1 MTSTPS
7 LTQVGRLVSTVRK
20 KLPAARRVGVHY
32 EGRWTGP
39 ESFLAGA
46 DPVRVAWCP
55 SSLAARDAL
64 ADARSDETLVLL
76 TDRTPDDL
84 GADVMARLAKGMLF
98 SVIPWEILK
107 DLFGAT
113 ELDRRLL
120 KERWLADALLEAAPA
135 DGFLPIATGFLDAGT
150 AWDAFLHHGLGFPA
164 RAVDF
169 RALLEW
175 ASDPERISR
184 FRGGPKEMRLAVTR
198 RMTETL
204 GPLAG
209 PVFLAV
215 EHASSPADALT
226 IGLVCRILFHPEAK
240 STSELRSAAVRLE
253 PMLGGGTVP
262 QALGLQWADEAEGL
276 LLSRWKALPESTRFG
291 ATRGVLDRAEAL
303 LATLKGTAG
312 AFLSDVLPSSLEQRL
327 RRFGV
332 ELREGLEAGGS
343 DTAVLEALKDS
354 AAKHLLAN
362 RNPERLEAVE
372 MACRLSRWL
381 SAHRSPKPGSTF
393 FALCWDFADTGS
405 FVDSAREHLTVAES
419 LSELAEG
426 YRAML
431 VRVAAAREEENHR
444 FGIELARWCA
454 APGTSETEIPVEAVV
469 PQILAPLAA
478 NRPVLFVVLDG
489 MSYGVFR
496 SLSGELATAGWR
508 EVAPISPGRRLSAI
522 AAVPSLT
529 EVSRTSLLCGALQ
542 RGGSAEEKPGFAKH
556 PGLLGACRSGRPPV
570 LFHKGDLTGPGGV
583 GLAPSILEKLE
594 KPENRVVGVVLN
606 AVDDHLLKGDQLHVA
621 WNLVTLQ
628 PLRTLLE
635 AASTAGR
642 LVVITADHGH
652 VVERELDLRSWP
664 DAGERHRP
672 AASPAQADEIV
683 LEGPRVLALFGGKL
697 IAPWS
702 ERVRY
707 GVKKN
712 GYHGGASPQEM
723 VVPLSVWTGSESVPE
738 GWEVLPSDLPSWWE
752 ADVVPAPASRPATK
766 KDKGSKAAAH
776 EQLEL
781 VVSPPAPAGDWIDRL
796 LASPAYE
803 EQKGTHG
810 RFQGAD
816 EQVRAF
822 LTSLAGL
829 GGQATKLALS
839 RKMEIPVFRL
849 MSLLSA
855 VRRLLNVDGYPV
867 IAFDET
873 SGTISLNRDLLE
885 KQFGVE

>member
-1 MTSTPS
+1 
-7 LTQVGRLVSTVRK
+7 VRF
-20 KLPAARRVGVHY
+20 

-39 ESFLAGA
+39 ETFLAGA
-46 DPVRVAWCP
+46 DAVRVAWCP

-64 ADARSDETLVLL
+64 ADARSEETLVLL

-120 KERWLADALLEAAPA
+120 KEKWLADALLEAAPV
-135 DGFLPIATGFLDAGT
+135 DGFLPSATGFLDAGT
-150 AWDAFLHHGLGFPA
+150 AWDAFLHHGLGFPVGA
-164 RAVDF
+164 LDA
-169 RALLEW
+169 RALLDW

-184 FRGGPKEMRLAVTR
+184 LRAGSSEMRLAVTR

-209 PVFLAV
+209 PIFLAL
-215 EHASSPADALT
+215 EHASAPADALA
-226 IGLVCRILFHPEAK
+226 IGLVCRVLFHPEAQ
-240 STSELRSAAVRLE
+240 STPELRSAAVRLE
-253 PMLGGGTVP
+253 PLLGGATVP
-262 QALGLQWADEAEGL
+262 QALGLHWADEAEGL
-276 LLSRWKALPESTRFG
+276 LLSRWKALSESTRFG
-291 ATRGVLDRAEAL
+291 LTRGVLDRAEAL
-303 LATLKGTAG
+303 LGALKGTAG
-312 AFLSDVLPSSLEQRL
+312 AFLSDFLPSSLEQRL

-332 ELREGLEAGGS
+332 ELRKGLEAGGP
-343 DTAVLEALKDS
+343 DLALLEALKDS

-362 RNPERLEAVE
+362 RSPERLEAVE

-381 SAHRSPKPGSTF
+381 RAHSSPKQGSTF
-393 FALCWDFADTGS
+393 FALCRELADTGS

-419 LSELAEG
+419 LSDLAEG
-426 YRAML
+426 YRAL
-431 VRVAAAREEENHR
+431 LARVAQAREAGNR
-444 FGIELARWCA
+444 LFGAELARWCA
-454 APGTSETEIPVEAVV
+454 APGMSETEIPVEAVV
-469 PQILAPLAA
+469 PRLLAPLAA

-508 EVAPISPGRRLSAI
+508 ELAPTSPGRRLSAI

-542 RGGSAEEKPGFAKH
+542 RGGSAEEKTGFAKH
-556 PGLLGACRSGRPPV
+556 PGLLGACRAGRPPV
-570 LFHKGDLTGPGGV
+570 LFHKGDLTGPGGAGV
-583 GLAPSILEKLE
+583 APSILEKLE

-621 WNLVTLQ
+621 WDLVTLQ

-642 LVVITADHGH
+642 LVLITADHGH
-652 VVERELDLRSWP
+652 VVERELDSRSWP

-672 AASPAQADEIV
+672 ATSPAQEGEVV
-683 LEGPRVLALFGGKL
+683 LEGPRVHSFFGGKL

-702 ERVRY
+702 ERLRY
-707 GVKKN
+707 GMKKN

-723 VVPLSVWTGSESVPE
+723 VVPLSVWTGSEGVPE
-738 GWEVLPSDLPSWWE
+738 GWELLPSDLPSWWE
-752 ADVVPAPASRPATK
+752 AETALTSDSAPAPAPVPAPAAS
-766 KDKGSKAAAH
+766 
-776 EQLEL
+776 
-781 VVSPPAPAGDWIDRL
+781 AGNWIDRL
-796 LASPAYE
+796 LTSPAYE
-803 EQKGTHG
+803 GQKGAHG

-822 LTSLAGL
+822 LSSLAGL
-829 GGQATKLALS
+829 GGQATKPALS

-849 MSLLSA
+849 VSLLSA

-867 IAFDET
+867 LAVDEV
-873 SGTISLNRDLLE
+873 SGTVSLNRDLLD